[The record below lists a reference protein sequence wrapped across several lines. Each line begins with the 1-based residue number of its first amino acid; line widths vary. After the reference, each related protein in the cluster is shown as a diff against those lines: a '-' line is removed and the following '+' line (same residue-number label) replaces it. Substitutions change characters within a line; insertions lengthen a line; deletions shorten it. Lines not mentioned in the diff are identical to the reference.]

1 MSVCCDRS
9 FFFFNPPSPSLP
21 HIHTHTLRN
30 SMDKIILNRCLFTLP
45 KRVLYY
51 ILMLLYFLPPPQILM
66 HTKDMVQKVSTV
78 N

>member
-1 MSVCCDRS
+1 MTGV
-9 FFFFNPPSPSLP
+9 FFFLIPPPPPFLTY
-21 HIHTHTLRN
+21 THTLRN